1 MIMIFII
8 ITLLFV
14 KNNLSHGLISCNEPT
29 EEVKVCLNDE
39 TNYDINEVP
48 RQYLIRF
55 LEMLTI
61 LHSSYSRPN
70 KGFFWQEK

>member
-1 MIMIFII
+1 MARIRVNTAIGPILVNI
-8 ITLLFV
+8 A
-14 KNNLSHGLISCNEPT
+14 GNEPT

-55 LEMLTI
+55 LEMLT
-61 LHSSYSRPN
+61 LLRN
-70 KGFFWQEK
+70 T